1 MKNKYIMVLLI
12 SFSMILSIGFVNAI
26 DISVENYYPSPV
38 EAGDYFTIWLRITN
52 HEDTSTEGS
61 SVRLKQTYPF
71 SLDPGEEDTVIIN
84 ELGPNTGVTKSFK
97 VRVDKEAKE
106 GDNNLAFE
114 YKDCSGCVWKER
126 SMPITVIEFQTA
138 FEVVLQEISSEGVF
152 IAIANIGKNPANA
165 VTVSIPEQDNFRTD
179 LVSASIVGNLDSGDY
194 TIAAF
199 KILPKQM
206 DSRETQE
213 LFVQIDYT
221 DPFGVRRNVV
231 KQILLNPS
239 SLSRT
244 GLGENGMQ
252 GRVISGQE
260 SKFYTNIWFW
270 VSIVLI
276 IFLLRKRIRKIYR
289 KRRGLK
295 YIS

>member
-1 MKNKYIMVLLI
+1 
-12 SFSMILSIGFVNAI
+12 MILSIGFVNAI